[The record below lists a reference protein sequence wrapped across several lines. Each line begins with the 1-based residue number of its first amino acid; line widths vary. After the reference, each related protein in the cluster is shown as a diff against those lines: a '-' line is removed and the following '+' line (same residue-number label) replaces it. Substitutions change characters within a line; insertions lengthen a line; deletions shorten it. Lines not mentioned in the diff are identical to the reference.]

1 MRDDDDY
8 LDMIPCGIGSNDEIP
23 LFDKLLILKIFKP
36 EKLLFAFQRYVHK
49 EIGAFYAE
57 SPVANMDSL
66 FGNSDNK
73 TPIIFVLSQ
82 GADPT
87 Q

>member
-1 MRDDDDY
+1 M
-8 LDMIPCGIGSNDEIP
+8 
-23 LFDKLLILKIFKP
+23 LILKIFKP
-36 EKLLFAFQRYVHK
+36 EKLLFAFQRYVDSQLGK
-49 EIGAFYAE
+49 KYAE
-57 SPVANMDSL
+57 SPISTMDAL
-66 FGNSDNK
+66 FGSSDNK